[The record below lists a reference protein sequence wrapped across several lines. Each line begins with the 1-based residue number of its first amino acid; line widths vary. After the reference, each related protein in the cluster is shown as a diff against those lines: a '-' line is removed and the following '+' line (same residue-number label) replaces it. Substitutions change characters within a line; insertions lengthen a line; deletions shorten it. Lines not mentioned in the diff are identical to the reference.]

1 MEESEKQS
9 EKSLDEQK
17 IALVIPIVKGLPKAT
32 LSYFTR
38 ENLSV
43 GAFVK
48 IPIRNGVAL
57 GIVTS
62 ISSARTNKTNIK
74 RASFVLKKLSSGI
87 SGAFG
92 LPSYFIRA
100 QKNSIYYAT
109 TVGNILSALIPKIL
123 LENPQLITPAHDRPS
138 NESRKETLLIQL
150 NNDERFQEYKSS
162 IRESFARESLSC
174 SVSPRMKKHF
184 PLLIISHPVL
194 PPSPILFQT
203 RAPRL

>member
-100 QKNSIYYAT
+100 TEKQY
-109 TVGNILSALIPKIL
+109 L
-123 LENPQLITPAHDRPS
+123 LCH
-138 NESRKETLLIQL
+138 
-150 NNDERFQEYKSS
+150 YGW
-162 IRESFARESLSC
+162 
-174 SVSPRMKKHF
+174 
-184 PLLIISHPVL
+184 
-194 PPSPILFQT
+194 
-203 RAPRL
+203 